1 MDLTDQLVIPIFIC
15 HQYLFLWKHSCLNL
29 VELLHWHGPWSLM
42 VGVAVGVAVGL
53 AWSWELDGWP
63 VNSASTRLDL
73 DVLV

>member
-42 VGVAVGVAVGL
+42 P
-53 AWSWELDGWP
+53 DGWRCRWRCRW
-63 VNSASTRLDL
+63 TRL
-73 DVLV
+73 VLGVGRLARQFSVH